1 MNILVTGGAGFI
13 GSHLIDRL
21 LAEGHKVTNIDSFS
35 SFYDRSIK
43 ENNIRSH
50 KESPNYQLVEGD
62 IREAA
67 PWEFLAEHHF
77 DKIIHLAAKAGV
89 RPSILDP
96 KAYQRTNV
104 LGTQNLMHFA
114 QEKGINHVVYASSS
128 SVYGISPDVPWQEDS
143 TVLQPIS
150 IYAATKIA
158 GEQIGRVY
166 AHLYGIR
173 FVALRFF
180 TVFGPRQ
187 RPDLA
192 IHKFTKAILEGQP
205 ITMYGDG
212 STERDYT
219 YIDDIVSGI
228 QGAMSYSGSQFEVFN
243 LGNNRTVSLRDLIAG
258 IEKATGKTANIVQ
271 HPEQPGDV
279 PRTCADTEKSS
290 KLLGYQPKT
299 DLDTGLRNFVDWYS
313 KVIVP

>member
-21 LAEGHKVTNIDSFS
+21 LAEGHSVTNLDSFS
-35 SFYDRSIK
+35 NFYDRSIK
-43 ENNIRSH
+43 ENNIRGH
-50 KESPNYQLVEGD
+50 QKYDTYRLIEGD

-67 PWEFLAEHHF
+67 PWEQLEHENF
-77 DKIIHLAAKAGV
+77 DQIVHLAAKAGV

-104 LGTQNLMHFA
+104 LGTQNLMHYA
-114 QEKGINHVVYASSS
+114 QEKGIKHIVYASSS
-128 SVYGISPDVPWQEDS
+128 SVYGISPEVPWKEDD
-143 TVLQPIS
+143 TVLRPIS
-150 IYAATKIA
+150 IYAATKIT

-192 IHKFTKAILEGQP
+192 IHKFTRAILNGDP

-228 QGAMSYSGSQFEVFN
+228 QGAMNYTGSTFEVFN
-243 LGNNRTVSLRDLIAG
+243 LGNNRTVALRDLIAA
-258 IEKATGKTANIVQ
+258 IERATGKPANIVQ

-279 PRTCADTEKSS
+279 PRTCADVEKSGR
-290 KLLGYQPKT
+290 LLHYRPQT
-299 DLDTGLRNFVDWYS
+299 DLDTGLQKFVAWYS
-313 KVIVP
+313 EVMV